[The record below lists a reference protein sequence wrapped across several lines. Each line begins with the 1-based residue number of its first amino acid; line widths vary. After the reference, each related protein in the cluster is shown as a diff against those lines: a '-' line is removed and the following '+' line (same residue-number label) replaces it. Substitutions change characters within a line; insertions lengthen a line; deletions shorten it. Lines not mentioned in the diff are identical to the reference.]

1 VSQLIQKVPTL
12 ALALFLGYALAGCQP
27 SALIGS
33 GHLRLPDQTDAQA
46 VVSVDD
52 QDSFPVPPLT
62 GQLEGFAPA
71 RAVAATV
78 GELASKATIAMVD
91 TVTGQTIASTV
102 SSTTGTYRLVF
113 SNTFKPLADR
123 VYHLEAFKGLPMGGS
138 SNRVGTPVGRIRNI
152 VFWKSGGWVSLSNSV
167 PTSTSLGIGRATTA
181 ISVIASLRRQST
193 QEQAG
198 LVGKLSGTSFS
209 ATGTGISSG
218 EYSAVLALVTDA
230 LSADQDPVAAIAYN
244 PLGATPEQKYARKP
258 RAFVF
263 SGTFS
268 TSSGSGKAV
277 PGGTV
282 TFNGL
287 NFPDPTSVSIGGLPA
302 AGWSVDPKRTQLAV
316 TLPPNAYSGI
326 VQVTVGSITWSGPFI
341 PVRGTVGTLVGNGYP
356 GFEDGVG
363 LEARMSEPLGITVD
377 SSGSVFVADTFH
389 QRIRKV
395 LPNALM
401 TSLAGTGV
409 RGFSDAFMPVLAQF
423 DHPRAVAVD
432 GSGNLFVTDSGNHRI
447 RKISPK
453 GFVTTL
459 AGSGTI
465 GQADGMGTSAQFN
478 APFGVAVDRNGFVY
492 VADRDNHRVRKI
504 SPSGMVTTLAGNGS
518 PGSIDGLG
526 KNAQF
531 NLPVG
536 IAVDQS
542 GNVYVGGNF
551 DYKIRKVTPNGMVTT
566 LAGSGA
572 PGFGDGSG
580 DATQF
585 NQPYG
590 VAVDIS
596 GNVYVADRA
605 NHRIRK
611 VTPAGQVTTLAGS
624 GSPGFAD
631 GGGATAQFN
640 HPSSIALDDQG
651 NVYIGDANN
660 HRIRVYTP

>member
-1 VSQLIQKVPTL
+1 MSQLVQKVPTL
-12 ALALFLGYALAGCQP
+12 ALALSLGYALTGCQP
-27 SALIGS
+27 SALIDS
-33 GHLRLPDQTDAQA
+33 GHLLSDQKNVQA
-46 VVSVDD
+46 AEALDD
-52 QDSFPVPPLT
+52 QDSFQVPPIA
-62 GQLEGFAPA
+62 GHVEEFAPA
-71 RAVAATV
+71 RSVAATV
-78 GELASKATIAMVD
+78 GELASKATVVLVD
-91 TVTGQTIASTV
+91 TATGQTVTSTV
-102 SSTTGTYRLVF
+102 TSSTGSFLLVW
-113 SNTFKPLADR
+113 SNKFKPLEDR
-123 VYHLEAFKGLPMGGS
+123 AYHLEVFKGLPMAGN
-138 SNRVGTPVGRIRNI
+138 SNRIGTPVARLRNI
-152 VFWKSGGWVSLSNSV
+152 VFWRRGGWVSLSNGS
-167 PTSTSLGIGRATTA
+167 PTASSLGVGRASTV
-181 ISVIASLRRQST
+181 ISVIASLRRLSP
-193 QEQAG
+193 QEQEG
-198 LVGKLSGTSFS
+198 LVGKLSGTSFT
-209 ATGTGISSG
+209 ATGTVISSA

-244 PLGATPEQKYARKP
+244 PLGATPEQKYTRKP
-258 RAFVF
+258 RAFAF

-287 NFPDPTSVSIGGLPA
+287 NFPDPTSIRIGGLPA
-302 AGWSVDPKRTQLAV
+302 AGWSIDPTRTRLTV
-316 TLPPNAYSGI
+316 TLPPNAHSGI
-326 VQVTVGSITWSGPFI
+326 VRVTAGGITWSGPFI
-341 PVRGTVGTLVGNGYP
+341 PVQGTIGTLVGNGDP

-363 LEARMSEPLGITVD
+363 LEARLSEPLGIAVD
-377 SSGSVFVADTFH
+377 SSGSIFVADTFH

-395 LPNALM
+395 SPNALM
-401 TSLAGTGV
+401 MSLAGTGV

-432 GSGNLFVTDSGNHRI
+432 GSGNLFVADSDNHRI

-453 GFVTTL
+453 GVVTTL
-459 AGSGTI
+459 AGSGTT
-465 GQADGMGTSAQFN
+465 GHADGMGTSAQFN
-478 APFGVAVDRNGFVY
+478 APHGVAVDQNGFVY
-492 VADRDNHRVRKI
+492 VADRDNHRIRKI
-504 SPSGMVTTLAGNGS
+504 SPSGMVTTLAGNGI
-518 PGSIDGLG
+518 PGNIDGLG
-526 KNAQF
+526 GNAQF
-531 NLPVG
+531 NLPIG

-542 GNVYVGGNF
+542 GNLYVGGNL
-551 DYKIRKVTPNGMVTT
+551 DSKIRKITPSGMVTT
-566 LAGSGA
+566 LAGSGL
-572 PGFGDGSG
+572 PGFSDGSG
-580 DATQF
+580 NATQF

-590 VAVDIS
+590 VAVDAS